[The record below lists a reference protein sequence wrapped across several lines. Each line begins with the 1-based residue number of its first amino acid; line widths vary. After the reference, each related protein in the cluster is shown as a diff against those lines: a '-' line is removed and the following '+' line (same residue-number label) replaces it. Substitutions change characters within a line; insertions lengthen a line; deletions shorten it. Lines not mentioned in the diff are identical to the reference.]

1 MIATSRMK
9 TPFSKILLHSGLLLG
24 FLISALGL
32 SAQLPT
38 FNGKDKFT
46 TEAEFA
52 LVTAVPKELCVG
64 DVVTFTFKGKIN
76 TGGWH
81 LYSSRTDGNIAYNPT
96 MLEIFM
102 DESKGIKLK
111 GAMTENHK
119 ADEVDDKL
127 MGGFIRSFHEKQVD
141 FTQKL
146 EITGPDVVLVGQ
158 FSSQTCTEEG
168 MCKFLKLPIEWR
180 IKAKAC
186 GTGAVVEPGVDSA
199 LTASNDTVSGVSA
212 MPSFDFKPYDST
224 KTLSDNIKAQ
234 NRFFPDLSMVNGETG
249 VCGFAHL
256 EQARKYA
263 EKVGRPLL
271 LFFTSWTATSNRK
284 MEKEVFQNPAV
295 DSILRNRVVM
305 VNLWADDETKET
317 GGLLLKN
324 GTPAKTL
331 GDYVIDLQFNT
342 FNTIAEPLF
351 ALQDPQGVS
360 YGSSMGYNP
369 DPVSFKSWLDS
380 VITEYYKDKGIKEAA
395 WLPKATACTPAG
407 PGDEI
412 ADCSPSTLWS
422 SFLIAFL
429 AGLIAILTPCVFP
442 MIPMTVSFFVKQG
455 EGAENRSKGIRNG
468 LIYAGSIIFIY
479 GFVGFLISVIFG
491 GKALYIL
498 GSHPIPNLIF
508 FGIFFAFALSFLGMF
523 EITLPSRWSTAANN
537 KATAGGLLG
546 PFFMALTLVI
556 VSFSCTGPIL
566 GAALVQTTQGAECGW
581 KPFAAMLGFGF
592 AFGIP
597 FGLMAMLPKL
607 MEKLPMA
614 GGWMNT
620 VKVVFGFLELALCMK
635 FLSNADQVM
644 QWGLLDRQIFIGI
657 WIVIFLFL
665 TFYFLGWIL
674 LPHDEKKENI
684 KVPRLIMSIAVMSF
698 VVYLIPGLWGGP
710 LPMMEGLI
718 PPMNKEIGVKLL
730 PHQFAEEG
738 TINDQ
743 ICKTER
749 INAQIGIEN
758 EAHGFCMFYDLKQAV
773 EFAKKVNKP
782 LFVDFTGHT
791 CANCRKMEQGVWPDD
806 QVRNLLL
813 NEFVMVSLYADDET
827 KLDSTIIGL
836 NGDKVRTIGSWVVD
850 YQSHYFGTIAQPLYV
865 LMDHD
870 ETAMVAP
877 KGFDLT
883 VKNYVDFLDSGIV
896 EFNKRHNIVSDAPVA
911 EAPAGH

>member
-1 MIATSRMK
+1 MTATTRMK
-9 TPFSKILLHSGLLLG
+9 TRFPATLLRSGLVLG
-24 FLISALGL
+24 FLFIALGL
-32 SAQLPT
+32 MAQLPT
-38 FNGKDKFT
+38 FDGKDKFT

-76 TGGWH
+76 TDGWH
-81 LYSSRTDGNIAYNPT
+81 LYSARTDGNIAYNPT

-119 ADEVDDKL
+119 ADEVDDEIM
-127 MGGFIRSFHEKQVD
+127 MGLVRSFHEKQVD

-158 FSSQTCTEEG
+158 LSAQTCTSDG

-186 GTGAVVEPGVDSA
+186 GTGAVADPGLDSA
-199 LTASNDTVSGVSA
+199 LTASNDTVSGVGA
-212 MPSFDFKPYDST
+212 MPSYDFKPYDST

-234 NRFFPDLSMVNGETG
+234 PRLFPDLSMTNGETG

-271 LFFTSWTATSNRK
+271 LYFTGHTSASTRK
-284 MEKEVFQNPAV
+284 MESQVFPNLAV

-305 VNLWADDETKET
+305 VNLWNDDNRKET
-317 GGLLLKN
+317 GGLLLN
-324 GTPAKTL
+324 SGAAAKTL
-331 GDYVIDLQFNT
+331 GEFVLDLQSNMFGT
-342 FNTIAEPLF
+342 VAQPLF
-351 ALQDPQGVS
+351 ALQDPKGLT
-360 YGSSMGYNP
+360 YGEAIGTNP
-369 DPVSFKSWLDS
+369 DPVQFKTWLDS
-380 VITEYYKDKGIKEAA
+380 AITEYYKDKGIKEAA
-395 WLPKATACTPAG
+395 WLPIATKSADKGA
-407 PGDEI
+407 EI
-412 ADCSPSTLWS
+412 TGDCSPSTLWS
-422 SFLIAFL
+422 SFFIAFI

-479 GFVGFLISVIFG
+479 GFVGFLISLIFG
-491 GKALYIL
+491 GQALYIL

-508 FGIFFAFALSFLGMF
+508 FAIFFAFALSFLGMF
-523 EITLPSRWSTAANN
+523 EITLPSRWSTATNN
-537 KATAGGLLG
+537 KATSGGFLG

-644 QWGLLDRQIFIGI
+644 QWGLLDRQIFLGI

-674 LPHDEKKENI
+674 LPHDEKKESI

-698 VVYLIPGLWGGP
+698 VLYLIPGLWGGP
-710 LPMMEGLI
+710 LPMMEGLL

-743 ICKTER
+743 ICKSER
-749 INAQIGIEN
+749 KNAHIGIEN
-758 EAHGFCMFYDLKQAV
+758 EAHGFCMFYDLDQAIA
-773 EFAKKVNKP
+773 FAKKVNKP

-791 CANCRKMEQGVWPDD
+791 CANCRKMEQQVWPDD
-806 QVRNLLL
+806 QVRKLLL
-813 NEFVMVSLYADDET
+813 EEYVMVSLYADDET
-827 KLDSTIIGL
+827 RLDSTVIGTKGTKL
-836 NGDKVRTIGSWVVD
+836 RKVGDWVVD
-850 YQSHYFGTIAQPLYV
+850 YQSHNFGTIAQPLYV

-870 ETAMVAP
+870 QTAMVPQRAFNLDK
-877 KGFDLT
+877 KG
-883 VKNYVDFLDSGIV
+883 YADFLNSGIT
-896 EFNKRHNIVSDAPVA
+896 EFNKRHGIATESPVA